1 MKRSDIK
8 LMPEYFSKY
17 ICLVDDIELD
27 DAFQNNINTLADL
40 DIAGLDSVGDNIYA
54 ADKWTIK
61 DIFQHM
67 IDTERV
73 MSYRALRFARNDGV
87 IPQGYDQD
95 LFAANANSG
104 HRALGEILEE
114 FKQLHQATR
123 LMFRSFSN
131 ETLQFSGIN
140 WNKEMSVLSMGFLI
154 TGHFIH
160 HMKTIKE
167 KYLPL
172 LSQPAAQ

>member
-8 LMPEYFSKY
+8 LMPEYFEKY
-17 ICLVDDIELD
+17 IRQVEDIELD
-27 DAFQNNINTLADL
+27 EAFQNNIDTMAAL
-40 DIAGLDSVGDNIYA
+40 DTASLKSLENKAYA
-54 ADKWTIK
+54 PGKWTIK
-61 DIFQHM
+61 DIFQHI

-73 MSYRALRFARNDGV
+73 MSFRTLRYARRDGV

-95 LFAANANSG
+95 LFAANANAG
-104 HRALGEILEE
+104 HRALGDILEE
-114 FKQLHQATR
+114 LKQLHQSTR
-123 LMFRSFSN
+123 LMFRSFDN
-131 ETLQFSGIN
+131 ETLQATGIN
-140 WNKEMSVLSMGFLI
+140 WNKEMSVLAMGFLI

-172 LSQPAAQ
+172 LYETA

>member
-8 LMPEYFSKY
+8 QMPEYFSKY
-17 ICLVDDIELD
+17 IWLVDDIDLD
-27 DAFQNNINTLADL
+27 DAFQNNITTLE
-40 DIAGLDSVGDNIYA
+40 GLEITRLESLVDNVYTPG
-54 ADKWTIK
+54 KWTVR

-73 MSYRALRFARNDGV
+73 MSYRTLRFARRDGV
-87 IPQGYDQD
+87 VPEGYDQD
-95 LFAANANSG
+95 LFAANAHSG
-104 HRALGEILEE
+104 QRALREILDE
-114 FKQLHQATR
+114 FKLLHQSTR

-131 ETLQFSGIN
+131 ETLQVTGIN

-160 HMKTIKE
+160 HMKSIEE

-172 LSQPAAQ
+172 LSQAAAQ

>member
-8 LMPEYFSKY
+8 IMPVYFSKY
-17 ICLVDDIELD
+17 ILLVEDIELD
-27 DAFQNNINTLADL
+27 DAFQNNLAA
-40 DIAGLDSVGDNIYA
+40 IAGLDVARLNSLGDNVYA
-54 ADKWTIK
+54 PGKWTIK

-73 MSYRALRFARNDGV
+73 MGYRTLRFARQDGV

-95 LFAANANSG
+95 LFAANANPG
-104 HRALGEILEE
+104 GREFREILDE
-114 FKQLHQATR
+114 FMLLHQATR
-123 LMFRSFSN
+123 LMFRSFN
-131 ETLQFSGIN
+131 DETLQVTGIN
-140 WNKEMSVLSMGFLI
+140 WDKEMSVLSMGFLI

-160 HMKTIKE
+160 HTKTITE

-172 LSQPAAQ
+172 LSQTTQ

>member
-1 MKRSDIK
+1 M
-8 LMPEYFSKY
+8 
-17 ICLVDDIELD
+17 
-27 DAFQNNINTLADL
+27 A
-40 DIAGLDSVGDNIYA
+40 
-54 ADKWTIK
+54 
-61 DIFQHM
+61 
-67 IDTERV
+67 
-73 MSYRALRFARNDGV
+73 V

-114 FKQLHQATR
+114 FKLLHQATR

-172 LSQPAAQ
+172 LIATSRSVKKKWLNKETPFVNYFGGYCFAIFYFHKRILNAQQFVQMRKAGRIGVGSIQPFFGMFGI

>member
-1 MKRSDIK
+1 
-8 LMPEYFSKY
+8 MPEYFSKY

-40 DIAGLDSVGDNIYA
+40 DIAGLESLEDNIYA
-54 ADKWTIK
+54 PGKWTVK
-61 DIFQHM
+61 DIFQHV

-87 IPQGYDQD
+87 IPQGYDQE

-114 FKQLHQATR
+114 FMQLHQATR
-123 LMFRSFSN
+123 LMFRSFNN
-131 ETLQFSGIN
+131 ETQQFSGIN
-140 WNKEMSVLSMGFLI
+140 WNMQMSVLSMGFLI

-160 HMKTIKE
+160 HMRTIKE